1 MMSLVMLICL
11 FMIIRA
17 LHVHYSFRPARKAL
31 DEQHTTAGR
40 TNSSRRTHS
49 TFFPNMAHESTQQA
63 TFSPLGYHNLRMNG
77 LQNSSQTTHESAIHL
92 PGWRKT
98 TNPTHTQSLLSRQ
111 LFPSSLRDDVH
122 RERVLYLFCFLT
134 WHQDEEW
141 GMEMVEGS
149 HFHSRTSGIEG
160 ILVFF
165 PFLFTFI
172 LRLSSSSVFV
182 SRYLVPRE

>member
-1 MMSLVMLICL
+1 LLDGLDEQLAQARAMMSLVMLICL

-77 LQNSSQTTHESAIHL
+77 LQNSS
-92 PGWRKT
+92 PNDPRKR
-98 TNPTHTQSLLSRQ
+98 NPFTWVAENNQSHPHAVSFVSLTIFLLHFEMLYIGSG
-111 LFPSSLRDDVH
+111 FF
-122 RERVLYLFCFLT
+122 YLFCLRD
-134 WHQDEEW
+134 QDGKS
-141 GMEMVEGS
+141 GMEMEMEMGERVY
-149 HFHSRTSGIEG
+149 T
-160 ILVFF
+160 F
-165 PFLFTFI
+165 PFKNNWN
-172 LRLSSSSVFV
+172 
-182 SRYLVPRE
+182 